1 MDKIQKAVYDR
12 IKQHCE
18 YTRST
23 KVMPVQIM
31 HGLLLEVMKNPEH
44 GGYSAEKVNAA
55 LRILHDDRKIVA
67 GRTAHG
73 CYITLP
79 EYSGK

>member
-18 YTRST
+18 YAKSARCL
-23 KVMPVQIM
+23 PVQIM
-31 HGLLLEVMKNPEH
+31 HSLLLEIMKKPER
-44 GGYSAEKVNAA
+44 GGYGEKEVNAA
-55 LRILHDDRKIVA
+55 LRILHNDRKIVA
-67 GRTAHG
+67 GQTAHG